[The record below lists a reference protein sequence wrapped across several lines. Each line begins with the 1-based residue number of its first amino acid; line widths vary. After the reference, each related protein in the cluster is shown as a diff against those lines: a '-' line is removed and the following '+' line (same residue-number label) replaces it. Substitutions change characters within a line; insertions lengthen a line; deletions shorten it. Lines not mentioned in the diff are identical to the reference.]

1 MFFASCWFLTQCPL
15 KKQPAEKIGGGG
27 LPVGQGRSSRWP
39 YVRRQAWDRDR
50 HLRAPCHI
58 CGERIDYS
66 LKPSSAPNSWEP
78 DHIIP
83 FAQAPEL
90 ELDLAN
96 IAPAHKRCNR
106 ERGDGKNN
114 DLGMQSRIW

>member
-1 MFFASCWFLTQCPL
+1 MG
-15 KKQPAEKIGGGG
+15 EGG
-27 LPVGQGRSSRWP
+27 LLVGQGRSARWP
-39 YVRRQAWDRDR
+39 YIRRQAWDRDR

-58 CGERIDYS
+58 CGGRIDYS
-66 LKPSSAPNSWEP
+66 LKPSSAPDSWEP

-83 FAQAPEL
+83 YSQAPAL

-96 IAPAHKRCNR
+96 IAAAHKRCNR